1 MDITRFL
8 DKPNTPVPIPRDA
21 SLMQEKCIIAG
32 NLAMQELSVKKKE
45 RQRVTL
51 QPRIKWTAQERF
63 ELGRLACQTSTAN
76 ALKQAKIAHPLA
88 NEATIRNFRKAAFSG
103 RFLIVFGGTIP
114 LMVLYELKL
123 WSIFQ

>member
-63 ELGRLACQTSTAN
+63 VPACTWVVYGEEYVSNTAKSIN
-76 ALKQAKIAHPLA
+76 L
-88 NEATIRNFRKAAFSG
+88 NW
-103 RFLIVFGGTIP
+103 RFGNHFEVVNK
-114 LMVLYELKL
+114 M
-123 WSIFQ
+123 

>member
-63 ELGRLACQTSTAN
+63 ELGRLACQTSTEN
-76 ALKQAKIAHPLA
+76 ALTLLRSRGRPG
-88 NEATIRNFRKAAFSG
+88 AA
-103 RFLIVFGGTIP
+103 GGP
-114 LMVLYELKL
+114 PGAAE
-123 WSIFQ
+123 SIFRWGPVASGGCAMSEK